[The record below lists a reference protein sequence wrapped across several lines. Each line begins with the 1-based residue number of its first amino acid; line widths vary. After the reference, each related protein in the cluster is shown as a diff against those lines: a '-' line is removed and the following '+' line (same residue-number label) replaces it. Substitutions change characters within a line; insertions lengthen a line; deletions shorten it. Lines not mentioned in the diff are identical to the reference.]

1 MLGINLWPLY
11 AIGGGAAVA
20 GLILL
25 FIPVRRTLR
34 WAHSKTPKGAEE
46 DDKPKVARPGITS
59 TCLYVTFASIMVA
72 VAGLAFGAIMA
83 VASYSVLGA
92 KTLCAVVR
100 AEPTAKDPYKTRVK
114 LNLVRDGVKG
124 DTITHILDGDQWRL
138 GGPILRWSDTARIFG
153 VQPCFKVTRLEGRFR
168 SANVQ
173 RKLRRFTMPVDV
185 AEEGWLWEQLQKD
198 DTASKLPFVEAVWGN
213 EAYARARK
221 GVVYEV
227 YATPG
232 GYMIQTR

>member
-11 AIGGGAAVA
+11 AIACGAAVA

-34 WAHSKTPKGAEE
+34 WVHSKTPKSDEQGEQ
-46 DDKPKVARPGITS
+46 PKVNRPGIAS
-59 TCLYVTFASIMVA
+59 TCFYVTFASIMVA
-72 VAGLAFGAIMA
+72 VAGLTAGAIMI
-83 VASYSVLGA
+83 VASYSVLGS

-100 AEPTAKDPYKTRVK
+100 AEPMAKDRYKTKVK
-114 LNLVRDGVKG
+114 LTLVRDGVESQPV
-124 DTITHILDGDQWRL
+124 THILDGDQWRL
-138 GGPILRWSDTARIFG
+138 GGPILRWSDTARMFG

-168 SANVQ
+168 SAKIQ
-173 RKLRRFTMPVDV
+173 RELHRSTMPVDV

-198 DTASKLPFVEAVWGN
+198 DAASKLPFVEAVWGN
-213 EAYARARK
+213 EAYALARK